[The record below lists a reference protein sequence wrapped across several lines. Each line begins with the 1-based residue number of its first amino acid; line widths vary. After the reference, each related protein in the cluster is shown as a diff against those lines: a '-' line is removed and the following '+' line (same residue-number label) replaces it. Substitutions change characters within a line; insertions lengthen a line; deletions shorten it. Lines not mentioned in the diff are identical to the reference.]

1 MLYSEC
7 SVSSF
12 TDFQKLNFI
21 LSTFLKHND
30 VRHHCWYRCQINNVS
45 SWGTALRRREV
56 SLLPILKRDLR
67 ASKVETTFHHVQS
80 SAWKQKL
87 TINQKKIT
95 QFRIWGLKCCLHI
108 FFLSPRAARLQRY
121 FCLAGVFTL
130 PQITNCLNNK
140 CPEQWYDDSR
150 LSSWFNVIAKIKQKE
165 KSKCGGEMIDFIPRN
180 LFHCIVKTN
189 KFRSR
194 RQA

>member
-1 MLYSEC
+1 MRNCSAQTWSFPVAHSEKRLKSFKGWDYISSC
-7 SVSSF
+7 AVISVKAKVNNKSKENNPIQNLRTLSVA
-12 TDFQKLNFI
+12 
-21 LSTFLKHND
+21 STF
-30 VRHHCWYRCQINNVS
+30 
-45 SWGTALRRREV
+45 
-56 SLLPILKRDLR
+56 
-67 ASKVETTFHHVQS
+67 
-80 SAWKQKL
+80 
-87 TINQKKIT
+87 
-95 QFRIWGLKCCLHI
+95 

-165 KSKCGGEMIDFIPRN
+165 KSKCGGEMIDFIPWN